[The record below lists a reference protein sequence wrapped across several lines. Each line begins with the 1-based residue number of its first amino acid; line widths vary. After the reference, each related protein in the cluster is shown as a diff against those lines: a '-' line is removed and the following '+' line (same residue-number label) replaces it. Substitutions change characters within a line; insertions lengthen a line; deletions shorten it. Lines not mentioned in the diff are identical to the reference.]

1 MTREDGFYVGYLTL
15 PRAHKR
21 FLSVAIPLA
30 LLGIVIGAVGIAK
43 QQPAWG
49 DGYWQTGE
57 ATEFQGTL
65 ALEPYPMLH
74 VANNDS
80 DHSVSSYLLVEMG
93 KFGAA
98 DRFAEM
104 SEMEGAAVSIRGRE
118 LVRNGRK
125 MIEIDPDSRA
135 SGPAISMLD
144 FDEPAVR
151 VATTVEPAESVFLGE
166 ILDSKCNLGA
176 MKPGSGR
183 GHKACAALCISGG
196 IPPVLVMQA
205 EGEDVT
211 YLLLTDLQGRGLD
224 DSAIARLTPMI
235 GEPVSLKGRSG
246 RVGSWDVLRLDPA
259 QFE

>member
-1 MTREDGFYVGYLTL
+1 MTREDGFYVGYLDL

-21 FLSVAIPLA
+21 FLAIAIPLA
-30 LLGIVIGAVGIAK
+30 LIGIAVGAVGIAK
-43 QQPAWG
+43 KQPAWG
-49 DGYWQTGE
+49 SGTWQTGE
-57 ATEFQGTL
+57 ASVFQGTL

-74 VANNDS
+74 VASTNS
-80 DHSVSSYLLVEMG
+80 AGSVSSYLLVETG

-98 DRFAEM
+98 DRFAELIDM
-104 SEMEGAAVSIRGRE
+104 DGAGISIRGRE

-125 MIEIDPDSRA
+125 MIEIDPDSR
-135 SGPAISMLD
+135 SLGPVISMLE
-144 FDEPAVR
+144 FDQPAVR
-151 VATTVEPAESVFLGE
+151 VTQNVDPNKSVFFGE

-183 GHKACAALCISGG
+183 GHKACATLCISGG
-196 IPPVLVMQA
+196 IPPVMVVQA
-205 EGEDVT
+205 EDSGAA

-224 DSAIARLTPMI
+224 DSAIARLAPMI
-235 GEPVSLKGRSG
+235 GEPVSIRGHSG